1 MTFYEQQ
8 VADMSIHR
16 SDEAFQDFI
25 EKCTED
31 YLIRF
36 ANKGLYKR
44 AHKEID
50 QGMEVVYTFGEQ
62 SVEAVLSEG
71 TICVLE
77 NTLDRFTCS
86 CPSDNLCKHVLIAIL
101 YYQKNNLK
109 KTAGERV
116 STTESETDSRQLQG
130 SDASSFRQHL
140 DSDASS
146 FTPGASQPY
155 EAELVGSGD
164 RVEILEPASD
174 TRSNRFEWLVDTD
187 LSVLLRPFDS
197 AVIEEARFQ
206 LRYDEELETKE
217 DTLLTVRLVRKEAEV
232 SFTEAPDVGR
242 ALCNVKQRE
251 GDLLRVE
258 ALLRY
263 RAYKG
268 LQDETILAQRAAQVK
283 FSIPAIRECRKLILE
298 ILRIGIARLPQS
310 YAAQLETMAA
320 AAHSGNLPE
329 IERSLR
335 GILGELNLF
344 WERHVRFSM
353 PMLLDRLT
361 RLLLRLELLAQEQ
374 LPVVQQAQLIGKFR
388 SKFYRTSHL
397 HLYGLGAEPWES
409 RSGYRGIT
417 YYCYCFDDHY
427 IYTYSD
433 IRPMYYDDNQ
443 FTYSSQYTS
452 ASPWLSGLSLRQ
464 FSGSEMNFQGMK
476 VNEERRL
483 SAGEGAKLMLLPR
496 RMVEE
501 VDFGSLIKQEIDAD
515 HSALYQPSLFSVS
528 SAPLAMIRISELIG
542 TMYDQRNQSLL
553 ISARMEQDRTI
564 ELTMPYKAEWATAIS
579 KLEQGRFRTGARPFF
594 MLVRVEKDHM
604 EPISFLQGQDVI
616 SIKLDL

>member
-1 MTFYEQQ
+1 MCTRKFE
-8 VADMSIHR
+8 D
-16 SDEAFQDFI
+16 AFQDFI
-25 EKCTED
+25 ETCTED
-31 YLIRF
+31 YLIRC

-50 QGMEVVYTFGEQ
+50 QGIEVVYTFGEQ

-71 TICVLE
+71 TVCVLE
-77 NTLDRFTCS
+77 NTLDRFSCS
-86 CPSDNLCKHVLIAIL
+86 CPSDNVCKHILIAIL
-101 YYQKNNLK
+101 YYQKHHLK

-116 STTESETDSRQLQG
+116 SSSESEEDSWQHQG
-130 SDASSFRQHL
+130 SEASSFRQQQ
-140 DSDASS
+140 DSDLSS
-146 FTPGASQPY
+146 FTPGAPHFQ
-155 EAELVGSGD
+155 EAESAVGGGVND
-164 RVEILEPASD
+164 GLETTID
-174 TRSNRFEWLVDTD
+174 TLSTRFEWLVTKD
-187 LSVLLRPFDS
+187 LAVLLRSFDS
-197 AVIEEARFQ
+197 STIEEARFQ
-206 LRYDEELETKE
+206 LRYDEELEIKE
-217 DTLLTVRLVRKEAEV
+217 DTLLTVRLVRKQAEV
-232 SFTEAPDVGR
+232 SFTEEPDVAR
-242 ALCNVKQRE
+242 ALCNVKQQA

-263 RAYKG
+263 RAFMG
-268 LQDETILAQRAAQVK
+268 LEDETILAERAAQVE
-283 FSIPAIRECRKLILE
+283 FSLPAVRECQKLIRE

-361 RLLLRLELLAQEQ
+361 RLLLSLELLAKEQ

-388 SKFYRTSHL
+388 SKFYRTAHL

-417 YYCYCFDDHY
+417 YYCYCFDDQQ

-452 ASPWLSGLSLRQ
+452 TSPWMTGLSLRQ
-464 FSGSEMNFQGMK
+464 FSGSEMNVEGMK

-483 SAGEGAKLMLLPR
+483 SAGEGAKLTLLPR
-496 RMVEE
+496 RAVEE
-501 VDFGSLIKQEIDAD
+501 VDFGRLIQQEIDAD
-515 HSALYQPSLFSVS
+515 YRALYQPALFSAPS
-528 SAPLAMIRISELIG
+528 SPLVMIRISELMG
-542 TMYDQRNQSLL
+542 TIYDQRNQSLL
-553 ISARMEQDRTI
+553 ISARLEQDRAI
-564 ELTMPYKAEWATAIS
+564 ELALPYKAEWATAVS
-579 KLEQGRFRTGARPFF
+579 KLEQGRFHTGVRPFF

-616 SIKLDL
+616 SLKLDL

>member
-1 MTFYEQQ
+1 
-8 VADMSIHR
+8 MSIHR
-16 SDEAFQDFI
+16 SDEAFQGFI

-31 YLIRF
+31 YLIRS

-50 QGMEVVYTFGEQ
+50 QGIEVVYTFGEQ

-77 NTLDRFTCS
+77 NTLDRFSCS

-101 YYQKNNLK
+101 YYQKNNLN
-109 KTAGERV
+109 KTAGERI
-116 STTESETDSRQLQG
+116 SASEPEEESRQHQG
-130 SDASSFRQHL
+130 SDASSFMQHQE
-140 DSDASS
+140 SDACS
-146 FTPGASQPY
+146 FTPGAPNPH
-155 EAELVGSGD
+155 EAESAGNERRIDVT
-164 RVEILEPASD
+164 ETATD
-174 TRSNRFEWLVDTD
+174 TRSTRFEWLVNTE

-197 AVIEEARFQ
+197 STIEEARFQ
-206 LRYDEELETKE
+206 LRYDEELEIKE
-217 DTLLTVRLVRKEAEV
+217 DTLLTVRLVRKQAEV
-232 SFTEAPDVGR
+232 SFTEEPDVAR
-242 ALCNVKQRE
+242 ALCNVKQRA

-263 RAYKG
+263 REYKG
-268 LQDETILAQRAAQVK
+268 LQDETILAERAAQVK
-283 FSIPAIRECRKLILE
+283 FSLPAVRECRKLIRE
-298 ILRIGIARLPQS
+298 ILQIGIARLPQS

-353 PMLLDRLT
+353 PMLLDRMT
-361 RLLLRLELLAQEQ
+361 RLLLSLELLAKEQ

-388 SKFYRTSHL
+388 SKFYSTSHL

-417 YYCYCFDDHY
+417 YYCYCFDDQQ

-433 IRPMYYDDNQ
+433 IRPMYYDDNR
-443 FTYSSQYTS
+443 FSYSSQYTS
-452 ASPWLSGLSLRQ
+452 TSPWLPGLSLRQ
-464 FSGSEMNFQGMK
+464 FSGSEMNFEGMK

-483 SAGEGAKLMLLPR
+483 SAGEGAKLELLPR
-496 RMVEE
+496 RAVEE
-501 VDFGSLIKQEIDAD
+501 VDFGSLIKQDIDAD
-515 HSALYQPSLFSVS
+515 HRVLCQPSLFSAPS
-528 SAPLAMIRISELIG
+528 SPLAMIRISELIG
-542 TMYDQRNQSLL
+542 TMYDQRTQSLL
-553 ISARMEQDRTI
+553 ISARLEPDRTI
-564 ELTMPYKAEWATAIS
+564 ELTVPYKAEWATAIS
-579 KLEQGRFRTGARPFF
+579 KLEQGRFQMGERPFS
-594 MLVRVEKDHM
+594 MLVRLEKDHM

>member
-1 MTFYEQQ
+1 
-8 VADMSIHR
+8 MSIHR
-16 SDEAFQDFI
+16 SDDAFQDFI

-50 QGMEVVYTFGEQ
+50 QGMEVVYTFSEQ

-77 NTLDRFTCS
+77 NTLDRFSCS

-101 YYQKNNLK
+101 YYQKNNLQ

-116 STTESETDSRQLQG
+116 STTESEEDSRQHQG
-130 SDASSFRQHL
+130 SDS
-140 DSDASS
+140 SS
-146 FTPGASQPY
+146 FTPGASHPH
-155 EAELVGSGD
+155 EAELAGSGGGND
-164 RVEILEPASD
+164 RQESVIEPFPA
-174 TRSNRFEWLVDTD
+174 RFDWLLNTD
-187 LSVLLRPFDS
+187 LSILLRPFDS

-206 LRYDEELETKE
+206 LRYHEELEIKE
-217 DTLLTVRLVRKEAEV
+217 DTLLTVRLVRKQAEV
-232 SFTEAPDVGR
+232 SFSEEPEVGR
-242 ALCNVKQRE
+242 ALCNVKQQA

-268 LQDETILAQRAAQVK
+268 LQDEIILAERAAQVK
-283 FSIPAIRECRKLILE
+283 FSLPAVRECRKLIRE

-310 YAAQLETMAA
+310 YATQLETMAA

-353 PMLLDRLT
+353 SMLLDRLT
-361 RLLLRLELLAQEQ
+361 RLLLSLELLAKEK

-417 YYCYCFDDHY
+417 YYCYCFDDQQ

-433 IRPMYYDDNQ
+433 IRPMYYNDNQ
-443 FTYSSQYTS
+443 FSYSSQYTS
-452 ASPWLSGLSLRQ
+452 TSPWLSGLSLRQ
-464 FSGSEMNFQGMK
+464 FSGSEMNFEGMK

-483 SAGEGAKLMLLPR
+483 SASEGAKLMLLSR
-496 RMVEE
+496 RAVEE
-501 VDFGSLIKQEIDAD
+501 VDFGSLIQHEIDAD
-515 HSALYQPSLFSVS
+515 HRILCQPSLFSAPS
-528 SAPLAMIRISELIG
+528 SPLAMIRLSELIG

-553 ISARMEQDRTI
+553 ISARLEPDRTI
-564 ELTMPYKAEWATAIS
+564 ELTVPYKAEWATAVS
-579 KLEQGRFRTGARPFF
+579 KLEQGRFQTGERPFF

>member
-8 VADMSIHR
+8 VADMSIR
-16 SDEAFQDFI
+16 KFEDAFQDFI
-25 EKCTED
+25 ERCTED

-50 QGMEVVYTFGEQ
+50 QGIEVVYTFGEQ
-62 SVEAVLSEG
+62 SVEAGLSEG

-77 NTLDRFTCS
+77 NTLNRFSCS

-101 YYQKNNLK
+101 YYQMNILK
-109 KTAGERV
+109 KTAGERG
-116 STTESETDSRQLQG
+116 STSESEEDSQQFQG
-130 SDASSFRQHL
+130 SDSFRQHQA
-140 DSDASS
+140 SEVSS
-146 FTPGASQPY
+146 FTPGVSDPH
-155 EAELVGSGD
+155 EAES
-164 RVEILEPASD
+164 AKD
-174 TRSNRFEWLVDTD
+174 TPSSRFEWLVNTD
-187 LSVLLRPFDS
+187 LAVLLRSFDPS
-197 AVIEEARFQ
+197 TIEEARFQ
-206 LRYDEELETKE
+206 LRYDEELEIKE
-217 DTLLTVRLVRKEAEV
+217 DTLLTVCLVRKQAEV
-232 SFTEAPDVGR
+232 SFTEEPDVAS
-242 ALCNVKQRE
+242 ALCTVKQQA

-268 LQDETILAQRAAQVK
+268 LQDETILAERAAQVK
-283 FSIPAIRECRKLILE
+283 FSLPAVSECQKLIRE

-361 RLLLRLELLAQEQ
+361 RLLLSLELLAKEQ

-388 SKFYRTSHL
+388 SKFYRTAHL

-417 YYCYCFDDHY
+417 YYCYCFDDQQ

-443 FTYSSQYTS
+443 FSYSSQYTS

-464 FSGSEMNFQGMK
+464 FSGSEMNFEGMK

-483 SAGEGAKLMLLPR
+483 SAGEGSKLILLPR
-496 RMVEE
+496 RAVEE
-501 VDFGSLIKQEIDAD
+501 VDFGRLIQQEIDVD
-515 HSALYQPSLFSVS
+515 PKALYQPSLFSATS
-528 SAPLAMIRISELIG
+528 SPLALIRMSELIG

-553 ISARMEQDRTI
+553 ISARLEQGPII
-564 ELTMPYKAEWATAIS
+564 ELALPYKAEWATAVS
-579 KLEQGRFRTGARPFF
+579 KLEQGRFHTGVRPFF
-594 MLVRVEKDHM
+594 MLVRVEKNHI

>member
-1 MTFYEQQ
+1 
-8 VADMSIHR
+8 MSIR
-16 SDEAFQDFI
+16 KFEEAFQDFI

-31 YLIRF
+31 YLIRS

-50 QGMEVVYTFGEQ
+50 QGIEVVYTFGEQ

-77 NTLDRFTCS
+77 NTLDRFSCS

-116 STTESETDSRQLQG
+116 STTESDEDSRQHHG
-130 SDASSFRQHL
+130 SDAFSFRQHQ

-146 FTPGASQPY
+146 FTPGAPNPHG
-155 EAELVGSGD
+155 AESAGNVGGND
-164 RVEILEPASD
+164 GLESVIEPLPA
-174 TRSNRFEWLVDTD
+174 RFEWLVQND
-187 LSVLLRPFDS
+187 LSVLLQPFDS
-197 AVIEEARFQ
+197 SIIEEARFQ
-206 LRYDEELETKE
+206 LRYDEELEIKE
-217 DTLLTVRLVRKEAEV
+217 DTLLTVRLVRKQAEV

-268 LQDETILAQRAAQVK
+268 LEEETILAERAAQVK
-283 FSIPAIRECRKLILE
+283 FSIPAIRECRKLIRE

-310 YAAQLETMAA
+310 YAAQLETMAV

-361 RLLLRLELLAQEQ
+361 RLLLSLELLAQEQ

-417 YYCYCFDDHY
+417 YYSYCFDDHH

-433 IRPMYYDDNQ
+433 IRPMYYDDNR
-443 FTYSSQYTS
+443 FSYSSQYTS
-452 ASPWLSGLSLRQ
+452 TSPWLPGLSLRQ
-464 FSGSEMNFQGMK
+464 FSGSEMNFEGMK

-483 SAGEGAKLMLLPR
+483 SAGEGAKLELLPR
-496 RMVEE
+496 RAVEE
-501 VDFGSLIKQEIDAD
+501 VDFGSLIKQDIDAD
-515 HSALYQPSLFSVS
+515 HRVLCQPSLFSAPS
-528 SAPLAMIRISELIG
+528 SPLAMIRMSELIG
-542 TMYDQRNQSLL
+542 TMYDQRTQSLL

-564 ELTMPYKAEWATAIS
+564 ELTLPYKAEWATAIS
-579 KLEQGRFRTGARPFF
+579 KLEQGRFRTGASPFF